1 MSGEQ
6 DIRQMGGL
14 LKKQPITAWTFIIAT
29 LAITGVP
36 IPWLAGFI
44 SKDAILW
51 SAWSSNMEGS
61 AYAGVFATTAWLIWG
76 LAAVAAVFTAFY
88 MWRLV
93 FLTFWSGETR
103 ASEEVKSHIHE
114 SPFSMWM
121 PLVVLAGLSIFGGLL
136 NWPHLFDPFHF
147 MPLEWLS
154 GWLAPVV
161 GAVPVADGAHLSL
174 EIILVLIVTG
184 AGFGSFFVAWR
195 LYKNAVHPVTH
206 KIVTENPF
214 RWVYLRLVNK
224 WHVDELYEATTIQ
237 PIWFGSKVGLY
248 QFIDKRIIDGTVN
261 LVGWTGRSVGFLGQL
276 FHSGNI
282 QRYLAI
288 FVIGL
293 WVLMMAYFLP
303 MGRVDPNPPEP
314 SPPTAQAEQAGGGQ

>member
-1 MSGEQ
+1 
-6 DIRQMGGL
+6 MGGL
-14 LKKQPITAWTFIIAT
+14 LRKQPITAWTFIIAT

-36 IPWLAGFI
+36 IPFLAGFI

-51 SAWSSNMEGS
+51 NAWAADIGG
-61 AYAGVFATTAWLIWG
+61 AAHAATFAGTAKLIWG

-93 FLTFWSGETR
+93 FLTFWSGDTR
-103 ASEEVKSHIHE
+103 APEEVRHHIHE

-121 PLVVLAGLSIFGGLL
+121 PLVVLAVLSVGGGLL
-136 NWPHLFDPFHF
+136 GWPHVLGFGLFPEDWIGH
-147 MPLEWLS
+147 
-154 GWLAPVV
+154 WLAPVV
-161 GAVPVADGAHLSL
+161 GPLPTPEGHFAATEYLLMTV
-174 EIILVLIVTG
+174 VTG
-184 AGFGSFFVAWR
+184 GGLAAFLVAYR
-195 LYKNAVHPVTH
+195 LYFRAVHPVTR
-206 KIVTENPF
+206 KIISENPF

-224 WHVDELYEATTIQ
+224 WHVDELYETTTIQ

-248 QFIDKRIIDGTVN
+248 QFIDKRIIDGAVN
-261 LVGWTGRSVGFLGQL
+261 LVGWLGRSLGYLGQL

-293 WVLMMAYFLP
+293 WVLLMAYFLP
-303 MGRVDPNPPEP
+303 LARDNRGDSAV
-314 SPPTAQAEQAGGGQ
+314 QAAVEQPAGKRAR